1 VEAVHR
7 RDSRVSKGKELR
19 QTVVGSKICLR
30 PEDWR
35 KGRSQ
40 ETPRGLEPARLEV
53 GLILTL
59 VGTTERL

>member
-1 VEAVHR
+1 MEAVCR

-19 QTVVGSKICLR
+19 HTVVGSEICLW
-30 PEDWR
+30 PEEWR

-59 VGTTERL
+59 EGTTERL